1 MALRLL
7 LTDKIF
13 DQLEPILLEIKPK
26 VGSPPQ
32 QSDRMF
38 IEAVLYVARTGI
50 PWRDLPDELGNYSAV
65 YNRLKRWKIN
75 GTWER
80 LWLELQTDEI
90 ALADNLYIDSTCI
103 RAHQHAAGASTE
115 KGGQC
120 QQALGRSRGGFS
132 TKIHL
137 GCINEKAAIS
147 ITLTPGQASDAKE
160 FDTVFLKLPE
170 GFSPERGMMDKA
182 YDSDAIRQTLR
193 ESEIVPVIPPRKNR
207 TTSINY
213 DKDQY
218 KQRNRV
224 ERFIGRIKQFRRIAT
239 RYEKLSEMFLA
250 FIHLVSVYVFL
261 S

>member
-7 LTDKIF
+7 LTDEIF
-13 DQLEPILLEIKPK
+13 DRLEPILLEIKPK
-26 VGSPPQ
+26 VGAPPE

-65 YNRLKRWKIN
+65 YNRLKRWKTN
-75 GTWER
+75 RTWER

-90 ALADNLYIDSTCI
+90 TLADNLYIDSTCI

-115 KGGQC
+115 KGGQLK
-120 QQALGRSRGGFS
+120 QALGRSRGGFS
-132 TKIHL
+132 TKIHVD
-137 GCINEKAAIS
+137 CINEKAAIS

-160 FDTVFLKLPE
+160 FDTVFLKLPK
-170 GFSPERGMMDKA
+170 GFSPERGIMDKA
-182 YDSDAIRQTLR
+182 YDSNAIRQTLR

-213 DKDQY
+213 DEDHY

-250 FIHLVSVYVFL
+250 FIHIVSVYVFL

>member
-13 DQLEPILLEIKPK
+13 DRLESVLLEIKPK

-50 PWRDLPDELGNYSAV
+50 PWRDLPDEFGDYSAV
-65 YNRLKRWKIN
+65 YNRLKRWRAN

-80 LWLELQTDEI
+80 LWTQLQADEVS
-90 ALADNLYIDSTCI
+90 LADNLYIDSTCI

-132 TKIHL
+132 TKIHV

-207 TTSINY
+207 TTSITY
-213 DKDQY
+213 DEEHY

-239 RYEKLSEMFLA
+239 RYEKLGEMFLA
-250 FIHLVSVYVFL
+250 FIHIVSAYIFL

>member
-7 LTDKIF
+7 LTDEMF
-13 DQLEPILLEIKPK
+13 DRLEPVLLEIKPK
-26 VGSPPQ
+26 VGAPPQ

-115 KGGQC
+115 KGGQLK
-120 QQALGRSRGGFS
+120 QALGRSRGGFS

-207 TTSINY
+207 TTSITY
-213 DKDQY
+213 DEEHY

-239 RYEKLSEMFLA
+239 RYEKLGEMFLA
-250 FIHLVSVYVFL
+250 FIHIVSAYIFL

>member
-7 LTDKIF
+7 LTDEIF
-13 DQLEPILLEIKPK
+13 DRLEPILLEIKPK
-26 VGSPPQ
+26 VGAPPE

-65 YNRLKRWKIN
+65 YNRLKRWKTN

-115 KGGQC
+115 KGGQLK
-120 QQALGRSRGGFS
+120 QALGRSRGGFS
-132 TKIHL
+132 TKIHV

-170 GFSPERGMMDKA
+170 GFSPERGIMDKA
-182 YDSDAIRQTLR
+182 YDSNAIRQTLR

-213 DKDQY
+213 DEDHY

>member
-7 LTDKIF
+7 LTDEIF
-13 DQLEPILLEIKPK
+13 DRLEPILLEIKPK
-26 VGSPPQ
+26 VGAPPE

-65 YNRLKRWKIN
+65 YNRLKRWKTN

-115 KGGQC
+115 KGGQLK
-120 QQALGRSRGGFS
+120 QALGRSRGGFS
-132 TKIHL
+132 TKIHV

-170 GFSPERGMMDKA
+170 GFSPERGIMDKA
-182 YDSDAIRQTLR
+182 YDSNAIRQTLR

-213 DKDQY
+213 DEDHY

-250 FIHLVSVYVFL
+250 FIHIVSVYVFL

>member
-7 LTDKIF
+7 LTDEMF
-13 DQLEPILLEIKPK
+13 DRLEPVLLEIKPK
-26 VGSPPQ
+26 VGAPPQ

-115 KGGQC
+115 KGGQLK
-120 QQALGRSRGGFS
+120 QALGRSRGGFS
-132 TKIHL
+132 TKIHV

-170 GFSPERGMMDKA
+170 GFSPERGIMDKA
-182 YDSDAIRQTLR
+182 YDSNAIRQTLR

-213 DKDQY
+213 DEDHY

-250 FIHLVSVYVFL
+250 FIHIVSVYVFL

>member
-7 LTDKIF
+7 LTDEMF
-13 DQLEPILLEIKPK
+13 DRLEPILLEIKPK
-26 VGSPPQ
+26 VGAPPE

-115 KGGQC
+115 KGGQLK
-120 QQALGRSRGGFS
+120 QALGRSRGGFS

-160 FDTVFLKLPE
+160 FDAVFLKLPAA
-170 GFSPERGMMDKA
+170 FSPERGMMDKA
-182 YDSDAIRQTLR
+182 YDSNAIRQALR
-193 ESEIVPVIPPRKNR
+193 EKEIQPVIPPRKNR
-207 TTSINY
+207 VDTIDY
-213 DKDQY
+213 DKAHY

-239 RYEKLSEMFLA
+239 RYEKLAEMFMA

>member
-7 LTDKIF
+7 LTDEMF
-13 DQLEPILLEIKPK
+13 DRLEPILLEIKPK
-26 VGSPPQ
+26 VGAPPE

-115 KGGQC
+115 KGGQLK
-120 QQALGRSRGGFS
+120 QALGRSRGGFS

-170 GFSPERGMMDKA
+170 GFSPERGIMDKA
-182 YDSDAIRQTLR
+182 YDSNAIRQTLR

-213 DKDQY
+213 DEDHY

-250 FIHLVSVYVFL
+250 FIHIVSVYVFL

>member
-7 LTDKIF
+7 LTDEMF
-13 DQLEPILLEIKPK
+13 DRLEPILLEIKPK
-26 VGSPPQ
+26 VGAPPE

-65 YNRLKRWKIN
+65 YNRLKRWKTN

-115 KGGQC
+115 KGGQLK
-120 QQALGRSRGGFS
+120 QALGRSRGGFS

-170 GFSPERGMMDKA
+170 GFSPERGIMDKA
-182 YDSDAIRQTLR
+182 YDSNAIRQTLR

-213 DKDQY
+213 DEDHY

-250 FIHLVSVYVFL
+250 FIHIVSVYVFL